1 MICKLDIKYPNLFKN
16 IDQIL
21 LDLKRNNLNLAYLK
35 IKGTVMQIKKSLIN
49 DRLRISK
56 VS

>member
-1 MICKLDIKYPNLFKN
+1 MIRKLDIKYPNLSKN

-21 LDLKRNNLNLAYLK
+21 LDLKRNNLNLAYLN